1 MELGTNSQSN
11 SNSQDPYLILGL
23 KMGASFDDIQ
33 EARDKKLVQ
42 AGDDQIKK
50 AKIEAAYDS
59 LLMVS
64 LKSRQLGNASDDAIN
79 ASKKEDEVK
88 KVGEIALGSLLTKLK
103 NLNLNLNST
112 KDEASRSNFFP
123 NLEFPS
129 GIELQIRIA
138 LGMLAF
144 LLVLIVPSESVEL
157 ILSISTIGLFIS
169 QARRGR
175 PFFSSI
181 FWCILLLSVGLLS
194 GALLL
199 GGAQS
204 FVDNTASLS
213 PDKLE
218 AIPAV
223 FLLWLGALFLE

>member
-1 MELGTNSQSN
+1 MDLGTNSQSN

-23 KMGASFDDIQ
+23 SEGATFDAIQ
-33 EARDKKLVQ
+33 EARDKKLLE
-42 AGDDQIKK
+42 AGDDQISK

-64 LKSRQLGNASDDAIN
+64 LKSRQLGNASNEAIN
-79 ASKKEDEVK
+79 ASKKENETQ
-88 KVGEIALGSLLTKLK
+88 KVGEIGPGSLLTRLK
-103 NLNLNLNST
+103 NFNFPKYETS
-112 KDEASRSNFFP
+112 SSNFLP
-123 NLEFPS
+123 SIELPS
-129 GIELQIRIA
+129 GQELNIKIS
-138 LGMLAF
+138 LGILAF

-157 ILSISTIGLFIS
+157 VLSLSTIGLFIS
-169 QARRGR
+169 QLRRGR

-181 FWCILLLSVGLLS
+181 LCCILLLSVGLLS

-204 FVDNTASLS
+204 FIDNSGSLS
-213 PDKLE
+213 SDKLE

-223 FLLWLGALFLE
+223 FLLWLGVLLLD

>member
-1 MELGTNSQSN
+1 MDLGTNSQSN
-11 SNSQDPYLILGL
+11 SNPQDPYLILGL
-23 KMGASFDDIQ
+23 NESASFDDIQ
-33 EARDKKLVQ
+33 EARDKKLLG
-42 AGDDQIKK
+42 AGDDQITK

-64 LKSRQLGNASDDAIN
+64 LKSRQLGNASNEAIN
-79 ASKKEDEVK
+79 ASNKEDEVK
-88 KVGEIALGSLLTKLK
+88 KVGEIGPGSLLTRLK
-103 NLNLNLNST
+103 NLNLP
-112 KDEASRSNFFP
+112 KYEASSSNFLP
-123 NLEFPS
+123 SLELSS
-129 GIELQIRIA
+129 GQGLNIRIS
-138 LGMLAF
+138 LGILAF

-181 FWCILLLSVGLLS
+181 LWCILLLSVGILS

-204 FVDNTASLS
+204 FISDTGSLS
-213 PDKLE
+213 SDKLE

-223 FLLWLGALFLE
+223 FLLWLGALFLD

>member
-1 MELGTNSQSN
+1 MDLGTNSQSN

-23 KMGASFDDIQ
+23 NIGASFDAIQ
-33 EARDKKLVQ
+33 EARDKKLIK
-42 AGDDQIKK
+42 AGDDQIAK

-64 LKSRQLGNASDDAIN
+64 LKSRQLGNASNEAIN
-79 ASKKEDEVK
+79 ASKKEDEIK
-88 KVGEIALGSLLTKLK
+88 RLGDTVPISLLTRLK
-103 NLNLNLNST
+103 NINLPKHESSSSDFLPS
-112 KDEASRSNFFP
+112 
-123 NLEFPS
+123 LELPS
-129 GIELQIRIA
+129 GQELNIRIA
-138 LGMLAF
+138 LGVLAF

-157 ILSISTIGLFIS
+157 ILSVSTMGLFIS
-169 QARRGR
+169 QSRRGR

-181 FWCILLLSVGLLS
+181 LWCILLLSIGLLS

-204 FVDNTASLS
+204 FIDNTGSLS
-213 PDKLE
+213 SDKFE

-223 FLLWLGALFLE
+223 FLLWLGVIFLD